1 MNNVTKRTHFL
12 VPLFFVAFAMVLTA
26 APANSQDGD
35 PIFSINHYLP
45 YFTPQPITVPT
56 SLLLRDQFGE
66 SQHSAL
72 LLERF
77 ATPVDKN
84 HEGIIDPLAHL
95 TWWRLLDGT
104 DSPFR
109 RVVVT
114 NQFGVH
120 ELGVF
125 DAEYL
130 LAPALKNSDGGTGP
144 PDGSAGPG
152 DPGLD
157 LLDHYKCY
165 KVEGLPVDKPVD
177 LFDQFQAGPGHAFVP
192 LYLCNPVEKTHL
204 DDGRQF
210 PIIKPKEHLVCYQ
223 LAFPPVPGIAVFF
236 QDQFFSAQIP
246 LEFADLLCVPS
257 LKEEV
262 VQVED
267 RSWGKV
273 KSIYR

>member
-1 MNNVTKRTHFL
+1 MNNATKRINIA
-12 VPLFFVAFAMVLTA
+12 VPLIFVAFAMVLTA
-26 APANSQDGD
+26 APASSQDGD
-35 PIFSINHYLP
+35 PIFSINHYLS
-45 YFTPQPITVPT
+45 YLTPPEITVAP
-56 SLLLRDQFGE
+56 SLLLRDQFGA
-66 SQHSAL
+66 SNHSAL
-72 LLERF
+72 VLERF

-84 HEGIIDPLAHL
+84 HEGIVDPLAHL

-104 DSPFR
+104 DSQFR

-130 LAPALKNSDGGTGP
+130 LAPAVKNSGDGGTP
-144 PDGSAGPG
+144 NDGAGPG
-152 DPGLD
+152 DPALD
-157 LLDHYKCY
+157 NLDHYKCY
-165 KVEGLPVDKPVD
+165 KVEGQLVNRSFS
-177 LFDQFQAGPGHAFVP
+177 LADQFQAGPGLAFVP
-192 LYLCNPVEKTHL
+192 VYLCNPVEKTHL
-204 DDGRQF
+204 ENGVVY

-223 LAFPPVPGIAVFF
+223 LELSPPIGIITFF
-236 QDQFFSAQIP
+236 QDQFFATQIP
-246 LEFADLLCVPS
+246 LDHADLLCVPS